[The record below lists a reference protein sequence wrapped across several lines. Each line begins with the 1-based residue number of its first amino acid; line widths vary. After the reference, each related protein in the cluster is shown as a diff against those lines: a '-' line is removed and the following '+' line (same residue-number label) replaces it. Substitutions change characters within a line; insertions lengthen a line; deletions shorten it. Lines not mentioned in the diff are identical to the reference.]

1 LAPSSNF
8 AVENGF
14 GESVVSWIREY
25 VQTNNAKFEVKN
37 EEYSLI
43 SKNFGIFEII
53 SWKGDWNYA
62 RKIILKASKKMK
74 IKVIDP
80 GYHEKNNLLMSFIG
94 ASKEYGKV
102 FSKGSFVGIVTLGV
116 KSGRLVIKDE
126 KRSS

>member
-1 LAPSSNF
+1 LAPSSRF
-8 AVENGF
+8 AVESGF
-14 GESVVSWIREY
+14 GEKAVSWIREY
-25 VQTNNAKFEVKN
+25 VQANDVKLDVKN
-37 EEYSLI
+37 EEYTLI

-53 SWKGDWNYA
+53 SWKGDWNDA

-94 ASKEYGKV
+94 VSKEYGKV
-102 FSKGSFVGIVTLGV
+102 FSKGSFVGIVTLGI
-116 KSGRLVIKDE
+116 KSGKLIIKDE